1 MTAKEH
7 RHALHSLAEEGFC
20 EFETKKYILNALKL
34 LGCEVYEIGE
44 TGVIA
49 YFDFGK
55 STTSAFRAEMDAL
68 PLQERTGLGFAS
80 ENEGFMHACRHDGN
94 TPMMLE
100 FAERVS

>member
-20 EFETKKYILNALKL
+20 EFETKKYILNALKP

-49 YFDFGK
+49 YFDFVK

-68 PLQERTGLGFAS
+68 PLQ
-80 ENEGFMHACRHDGN
+80 
-94 TPMMLE
+94 
-100 FAERVS
+100 